1 MPPQLLSGVIIN
13 PQQHSLT
20 VPCRLALCH
29 GFDSRSQV
37 GKQPYPRPRPMVF
50 ASRNGVEADGRWGS
64 DGAVGSPRTTGLM
77 SKATSCWC
85 QTGAVRPSPSPYSP
99 PPRRPVSPFP
109 AARVGPCL
117 AACVVTA
124 AAWYRGGQKLRRS
137 TPPSAIQGTVWFIY
151 VMNSTSQNFLYI

>member
-1 MPPQLLSGVIIN
+1 MVI
-13 PQQHSLT
+13 
-20 VPCRLALCH
+20 
-29 GFDSRSQV
+29 
-37 GKQPYPRPRPMVF
+37 
-50 ASRNGVEADGRWGS
+50 GRR
-64 DGAVGSPRTTGLM
+64 AVGSPRTTGLM

-137 TPPSAIQGTVWFIY
+137 TPPSAIQDQPGGCQASVSGHNMLLGAAGGVLLSWLPTHRRAADGSGSCLGV
-151 VMNSTSQNFLYI
+151 

>member
-1 MPPQLLSGVIIN
+1 MVI
-13 PQQHSLT
+13 
-20 VPCRLALCH
+20 
-29 GFDSRSQV
+29 
-37 GKQPYPRPRPMVF
+37 
-50 ASRNGVEADGRWGS
+50 GRR
-64 DGAVGSPRTTGLM
+64 AVGSPRTTGLM
-77 SKATSCWC
+77 RKATSCWC

-137 TPPSAIQGTVWFIY
+137 TPPSA
-151 VMNSTSQNFLYI
+151 SQDQPGGCQASVIGHNMLLGGSGWRAPFLASYPSSRC